1 MPIIG
6 MMFHP
11 MYQLINVAYVGS
23 MNDATILA
31 GLGLGSLTTGI
42 MLLATGVGFMLVMRT
57 LIAQAHGA
65 GEYRFCRVLINRQ
78 YFLGSLVYL
87 VLLIPIFFLKDIY
100 KAIG

>member
-6 MMFHP
+6 FLLHP
-11 MYQLINVAYVGS
+11 MYQLINVAYVGR

-65 GEYRFCRVLINRQ
+65 GDVRFCRVLLNRQ
-78 YFLGSLVYL
+78 YFLGSLVYAI
-87 VLLIPIFFLKDIY
+87 LLIPILFLKDIY